1 MYSFNVRQSGM
12 EIGGMGTSIQ
22 KNANGNKCLASMGMT
37 MRMGLKLMRVGK
49 IGKAESH
56 PSPHTSAMQSRFE
69 KMYNMLNTQCVNHQY
84 NKETNNNYDCKQTN

>member
-1 MYSFNVRQSGM
+1 MSVNCSMYSFNVRQSGM

-37 MRMGLKLMRVGK
+37 MRMGLKLMRMGK

-56 PSPHTSAMQSRFE
+56 PRIPLLCSQDLKNVQHA
-69 KMYNMLNTQCVNHQY
+69 
-84 NKETNNNYDCKQTN
+84 